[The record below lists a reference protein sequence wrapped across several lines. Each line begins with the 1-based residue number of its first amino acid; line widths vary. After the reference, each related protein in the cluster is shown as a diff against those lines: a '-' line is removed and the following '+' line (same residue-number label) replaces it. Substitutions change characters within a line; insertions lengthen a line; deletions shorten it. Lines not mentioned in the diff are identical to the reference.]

1 MTTTPEWHTDAYPEL
16 RDAPPWVMQE
26 MIEAQPALLEQIA
39 TGADASALA
48 LLARTA
54 GRLDVV
60 GCGTS
65 EHAALGI
72 AEILSDAGRPASARQ
87 AFEARLEPG
96 EPAGV
101 IGVSHE
107 GGTRATIDAMRAARA
122 AGAAVGLITAVAD
135 GEATRDADAAIVT
148 PMVDRSWCHTVGYT
162 SPLAA
167 GVALAATVSGT
178 PVPAGAVQRLA
189 EGGLTTRE
197 QAAAVA
203 ERLGGL
209 ARLIVVGS
217 GADRTAARELTLKVE
232 EACHLPSAMRD
243 LETFLHGHIP
253 ATGPDTGL
261 VLILTDSRQAAARA
275 ERAEALLRAS
285 ARVGIACAAI
295 TTAALPGGLL
305 PAGTIA
311 APPAP
316 ELGAA
321 AASLLGTA
329 LPLQWLAY
337 ELAIARDTNPDL
349 IRREQDDYRAA
360 SEEHG

>member
-1 MTTTPEWHTDAYPEL
+1 MRTTPEWHTDAFPEL
-16 RDAPPWVMQE
+16 RDGPPWVMAE
-26 MIEAQPALLEQIA
+26 MIEAQPALLEEIA
-39 TGADASALA
+39 TAADTSSLA
-48 LLARTA
+48 LLAKTP

-72 AEILSDAGRPASARQ
+72 AEILTDAGRPATARQ
-87 AFEARLEPG
+87 AFEARLDPG
-96 EPAGV
+96 DPAGV
-101 IGVSHE
+101 IGVTHE
-107 GGTRATIDAMRAARA
+107 GGTQATIDAMRAARA
-122 AGAAVGLITAVAD
+122 AGAAVGLVTAVAD
-135 GEATRDADAAIVT
+135 SEATRHADAAIVT
-148 PMVDRSWCHTVGYT
+148 PLVDRSWCHTVGYT

-167 GVALAATVSGT
+167 GVGLAANVTGA

-189 EGGLTTRE
+189 QAGLAARE
-197 QAAAVA
+197 QATAAA
-203 ERLGGL
+203 ERLAAL
-209 ARLIVVGS
+209 DRLIVVAS

-261 VLILTDSRQAAARA
+261 VLIMTDRRQAAARA
-275 ERAEALLRAS
+275 ERAGALLRAS
-285 ARVGIACAAI
+285 AKVGIACAAI
-295 TTAALPGGLL
+295 TTASLPDDLV
-305 PAGTIA
+305 PAGLIA
-311 APPAP
+311 APEAP
-316 ELGAA
+316 ELSAPAA
-321 AASLLGTA
+321 ALLGTA

-337 ELAIARDTNPDL
+337 ELAIARGTNPDL